1 MSTELLVL
9 MVLAAVLVLIVLSDR
24 IDVPY
29 PILLVLGGCG
39 LGFLP
44 GVPNVR
50 LAPDVVLLV
59 VLPPLLYSAA
69 FFTSLRELRTNLRPI
84 SFLAVGLVLAT
95 MGVVAVIAHELIPGM
110 GWGPAFVLGA
120 VVSPTDPVAAIAI
133 AQRLNVPRRVVTVVE
148 GESLIN
154 DATALVAYRV
164 AVVAVVSGSF
174 SLLDAG
180 GHFVLNVTAGAAIGL
195 VVGWL
200 VAQLRRRIDNPPVE
214 MAISVATAYF
224 AYIPAQEIGVSG
236 VVAAVTVGVYLGWR
250 TPQLI
255 SPSTRMQLFGVWEVL
270 TFFLN
275 CFLFV
280 IIGLQ
285 LPSILDALSGR
296 SPGQLILYAAV
307 VSAAVI
313 VTRLVWMPVMAWL
326 PRRLF
331 RRIRERDPFPP
342 WEEIV
347 LGGWTGMR
355 GAVSLAAALALP
367 LATDAGDPFPQR
379 DLIVF
384 LTFCVILVTLV
395 LQGLSL
401 PALIRR
407 LDVHDDYETR
417 SESKARLKAARAAIA
432 RVEQLRDEEW
442 TRDDTMDRLRAMYEY
457 RTRRFTARFREPE
470 DGEDYEAR
478 AEQYQRAMREVLQA
492 QRDAIVAMRDAGT
505 ISSETMHRIER
516 DLDLEDSRLE
526 I

>member
-1 MSTELLVL
+1 MSTELVVL
-9 MVLAAVLVLIVLSDR
+9 LILGAVLALIGVSDR
-24 IDVPY
+24 IAVPY

-39 LGFLP
+39 LGFVP
-44 GVPNVR
+44 GIPDVR
-50 LAPDVVLLV
+50 LDPDVVLLI

-69 FFTSLRELRTNLRPI
+69 FFTSVRELRTNLRPI

-95 MGVVAVIAHELIPGM
+95 LAVVAVIAHELIPGM

-120 VVSPTDPVAAIAI
+120 VVSPTDPVAGVAI
-133 AQRLNVPRRVVTVVE
+133 AQRLSVPRRVVTVVE

-180 GHFVLNVTAGAAIGL
+180 GRFVLNVTAGAAIGL

-200 VAQLRRRIDNPPVE
+200 VAALRRRIDNPPVE

-250 TPQLI
+250 TPQLVA
-255 SPSTRMQLFGVWEVL
+255 PSTRMQLFGVWEVL

-280 IIGLQ
+280 MIGLQ
-285 LPSILDALSGR
+285 LPSILDALGGS
-296 SPGQLILYAAV
+296 SPGELALYAAV

-331 RRIRERDPFPP
+331 RGIRDRDPFPP
-342 WEEIV
+342 WAEIV
-347 LGGWTGMR
+347 LGGWPGMR

-367 LATDAGDPFPQR
+367 LMTGAGDPFPQR

-395 LQGLSL
+395 VQGLSL

-407 LDVHDDYETR
+407 LGGDDGYETR
-417 SESKARLKAARAAIA
+417 SGAKARLKAARAAVA
-432 RVEQLRDEEW
+432 RVEELRDEDW
-442 TRDDTMDRLRAMYEY
+442 TRDETMDRLRQLYEY
-457 RTRRFTARFREPE
+457 RTRRFTARFPEPE
-470 DGEDYEAR
+470 DGEDNEAR
-478 AEQYQRAMREVLQA
+478 AAQYQRALREVLQA
-492 QRDAIVAMRDAGT
+492 QRDAIVQMRDSGT